1 MIRIARSR
9 FFVEPNPVVK
19 QETSLKM
26 KFAYLIF
33 SVYSTNLQNSALS
46 ETCRHVKNFILRYR
60 PFFRVKSL
68 LCRPY
73 YGYWNNLRLPKNMSV
88 IYSVSQWESRDR
100 GRSEEIR
107 SINSFKS
114 RGVRLTFSP
123 YNAPTT
129 ALRRFSTKVRNS
141 S

>member
-1 MIRIARSR
+1 
-9 FFVEPNPVVK
+9 
-19 QETSLKM
+19 M
-26 KFAYLIF
+26 KFAYLIL
-33 SVYSTNLQNSALS
+33 SVYLTNFQNSVLS
-46 ETCRHVKNFILRYR
+46 ETCRHMKSFILRYR
-60 PFFRVKSL
+60 PFFHVKSP

-73 YGYWNNLRLPKNMSV
+73 YGYWNTLRLPKNMSV

-114 RGVRLTFSP
+114 RGIRLTFSP
-123 YNAPTT
+123 YNAPTA